1 MAWDLRLDPMTRDLM
16 PGYVTG
22 KDEIIQRLVTR
33 LNRELGEW
41 FLEVSAGLP
50 WYQSGRGLLGSRNKF
65 MMDMLIRRETRNTE
79 GVERILKMNTVY
91 LHRSY
96 TIYFQLL
103 LEQNVQVAIT
113 MTEEGFTWQTLT
125 A

>member
-1 MAWDLRLDPMTRDLM
+1 MAWDLRLDSKTRDL
-16 PGYVTG
+16 VTG
-22 KDEIIQRLVTR
+22 YAAGQEEIIQRLLTR

-50 WYQSGRGLLGSRNKF
+50 WYQRGHGLLGSRNKF
-65 MMDMLIRRETRNTE
+65 MLDMLIRRETRNTD

-96 TIYFQLL
+96 TIYMQLL
-103 LEQNVQVAIT
+103 LAQDVQVEIT
-113 MTEEGFTWQTLT
+113 MTEEGYTWRLITV
-125 A
+125 